1 MSGLRSFANA
11 IRLLRD
17 DLVSSRETVAVQVA
31 SNLLAQVENRI
42 IQKGEGSEG
51 VKLPGYSTKQVPKYF
66 FYGKSRNAGADGR
79 VRKSKKTTLSYQD
92 FRQLN
97 NLQTQHVDLYF
108 TGEMWRGTGV
118 TVTKSLFTQT
128 QVTIQGRTKP
138 AKDKIEWNSARYGGS
153 ILKPQK
159 DEIEAARR
167 AYQKDRINRIK
178 RFLK

>member
-17 DLVSSRETVAVQVA
+17 NLVSSRETVAVQVA

-42 IQKGEGSEG
+42 IQKGEDSEG
-51 VKLPGYSTKQVPKYF
+51 VKFPGYSTKQVPKYF
-66 FYGKSRNAGADGR
+66 FYGKSRNAGADNR
-79 VRKSKKTTLSYQD
+79 VKKSKSPTLSYQG

-118 TVTKSLFTQT
+118 AVTTAFLLKYFSGTFTST
-128 QVTIQGRTKP
+128 FIFTTPACVWSGSGVT
-138 AKDKIEWNSARYGGS
+138 
-153 ILKPQK
+153 L
-159 DEIEAARR
+159 
-167 AYQKDRINRIK
+167 
-178 RFLK
+178 